1 MYKQSIL
8 ALHKPKKESRVKIP
22 KEDLISILSQFNPWW
37 KKEKIADLPS
47 WHRGIFQELFFWIQ
61 SPPTHRALLLSG
73 PRQVGK
79 TTLLLQAIQ
88 KLIDSGIPPANI
100 LYVTFDHPVCKLAGL
115 EVVLEAW
122 RELEPK
128 VEGTEYLFLD
138 EAQFIKNIGTWVKHQ
153 VDFFKSKRII
163 FTGSAAPLLQT
174 DQESG
179 VGRWHTLRISTLS
192 FYEYLQIKKI
202 KLPSIPILS
211 KIDDLFHCASNEY
224 HRMTDAAGS
233 LIGHFHEYLIRGGFP
248 QTALIENITQSQ
260 RLLRE
265 DIIEKVLK
273 RDMTA
278 LFGVRRILELEQM
291 FIFLCMHDGGMQDI
305 QTISKD
311 LGIAKQTVQNFI
323 DLLESAH
330 LIYRLS
336 PFGYGKEVL
345 RGKNKLYL
353 GDPAIAPA
361 VLMRG
366 KNILED
372 EHELSQCVETAI
384 IGHLWSHCAS
394 NQARFSYWRNHKDKE
409 VDLIVEMGE
418 AVIPFEVKYQSQSVQ
433 KRDVAGLLDLCKQ
446 KTSIQHGYIITKSSR
461 DIGPLDEPFPQ
472 KKYMKIPAALF
483 CFWLGASQIEQK
495 NILI

>member
-1 MYKQSIL
+1 M
-8 ALHKPKKESRVKIP
+8 KIP
-22 KEDLISILSQFNPWW
+22 KEELVAILSQFNPWW
-37 KKEKIADLPS
+37 RGEKIPDLPE
-47 WHRGIFQELFFWIQ
+47 WHRGAFQELMNWIEV
-61 SPPTHRALLLSG
+61 PPAQRAVMLAG

-88 KLIDSGIPPANI
+88 RLLNSGVPPANI
-100 LYVTFDHPVCKLAGL
+100 LYATFDHPICKLAGL
-115 EVVLEAW
+115 DAVLEAW

-128 VEGTEYLFLD
+128 ADGPEYLFLD
-138 EAQFIKNIGTWVKHQ
+138 EAQFIKNVGTWVKHQ
-153 VDFFKSKRII
+153 VDFFKVKRIV
-163 FTGSAAPLLQT
+163 FTGSATPLMHA

-202 KLPSIPILS
+202 NLPNIPSISTIS
-211 KIDDLFHCASNEY
+211 DLFGCTTNEY
-224 HRMTDAAGS
+224 YRMTEAATS

-248 QTALIENITQSQ
+248 QTALVESITQSQ

-265 DIIEKVLK
+265 DIVEKVLK

-305 QTISKD
+305 KTISKD

-323 DLLESAH
+323 DLFESTY
-330 LIYRLS
+330 LIYRLP

-361 VLMRG
+361 VLMKG
-366 KNILED
+366 KTILED
-372 EHELSQCVETAI
+372 ARALSQCVETAV

-394 NQARFSYWRNHKDKE
+394 HQARFSYWRNKQDKE
-409 VDLIVEMGE
+409 VDLIVEMNS
-418 AVIPFEVKYQSQSVQ
+418 AIIPLEIKYQSQLVQ
-433 KRDVAGLLDLCKQ
+433 VRDVPGLVDLFAQ
-446 KTSIQHGYIITKSSR
+446 KPSIQHGFIITKAPI
-461 DIGPLDEPFPQ
+461 DIGLLD
-472 KKYMKIPAALF
+472 KKYMKIPASLF
-483 CFWLGASQIEQK
+483 CYWLGASEFKQK